1 MIRHSRFIEH
11 TIPHPSLPVSI
22 CEHVHRH
29 QSCRANFEGV
39 NQAQIVCTN
48 GVYLER
54 LSRLLVRRDLTDRN
68 VIVCPAPKF
77 QESKFPPIT
86 CHGTATRTYSSR
98 KTRKSDTLITQA
110 LGSIDFIGQRDSRVS
125 VPLSDQPNNSC
136 KDCEINDSHTSSS
149 TIFFSCCLHV
159 IPNFFIL
166 IFYVTT
172 LHYHANQYLN
182 FQDQ

>member
-1 MIRHSRFIEH
+1 MCIYFYVIRSEYILSEYTFNTIKFCLPVIYDLSMIRHPRFIEH

-98 KTRKSDTLITQA
+98 KTRKSDTLIT
-110 LGSIDFIGQRDSRVS
+110 
-125 VPLSDQPNNSC
+125 
-136 KDCEINDSHTSSS
+136 
-149 TIFFSCCLHV
+149 
-159 IPNFFIL
+159 
-166 IFYVTT
+166 
-172 LHYHANQYLN
+172 
-182 FQDQ
+182 